1 MRFVAVMATLAG
13 EAVAQEWEPIVD
25 DKAIFEALA
34 DRTVTFDAYTFQTF
48 GAAGE
53 TRFVTERA
61 ADGVWVAR
69 DSQYCSQWP
78 PSALWDCYDI
88 EVRGEEIKF
97 IGPNR
102 AESIGTFGN

>member
-13 EAVAQEWEPIVD
+13 EAVAQGWEPVFED
-25 DKAIFEALA
+25 QAIFDAFA

-53 TRFVTERA
+53 TRFLTERA
-61 ADGVWVAR
+61 ADGLWMAR
-69 DSQYCSQWP
+69 DGQYCSQWP
-78 PSALWDCYDI
+78 PSERWECYDI
-88 EVRGEEIKF
+88 QLREAQVKF

-102 AESIGTFGN
+102 TESIGTFDK